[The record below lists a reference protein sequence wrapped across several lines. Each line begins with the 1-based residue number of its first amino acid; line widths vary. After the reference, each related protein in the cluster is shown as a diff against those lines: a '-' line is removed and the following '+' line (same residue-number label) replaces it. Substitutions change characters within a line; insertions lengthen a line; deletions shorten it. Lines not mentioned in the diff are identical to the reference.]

1 MLMDGLARNRTLRL
15 VLALIVIVTG
25 IAIAAT
31 TGDSWAVRWVT
42 LLLSADVAARLA
54 MMPRA

>member
-1 MLMDGLARNRTLRL
+1 MKDLYDNTQLRTGLA
-15 VLALIVIVTG
+15 VIVGVAG

-42 LLLSADVAARLA
+42 LLLSFDVAARLA
-54 MMPRA
+54 LPRRTA